1 MPPASASPQIV
12 GGVRRQWRDL
22 GGGDV
27 VRRRRRLGG
36 GDVVRRSRRTAA
48 ETPYVVNTKVLC

>member
-1 MPPASASPQIV
+1 MLLPPASASPEMV

-27 VRRRRRLGG
+27 VRQR
-36 GDVVRRSRRTAA
+36 RRTAA